1 MGSFVSV
8 HFQIFCIGFNF
19 LKFSFVFCLLFPFWN
34 TSLTHLLGH
43 YIFLYS
49 IHSFIHSFFWL
60 TFLSPF
66 LAPLLLSAVNFGVY
80 QDFSS
85 IQIHFQVNAFCPM
98 ILNTTYFM
106 ITLKLICPAWTSSL
120 NCRSRY
126 LTFNLLSVIECLTGG
141 LSLISKMNS

>member
-1 MGSFVSV
+1 MGQWSACQGFGASAHKWSCLPSSPCLTRMNSLLPTHHILVLQPSWPPPLHSHSSF
-8 HFQIFCIGFNF
+8 
-19 LKFSFVFCLLFPFWN
+19 
-34 TSLTHLLGH
+34 
-43 YIFLYS
+43 
-49 IHSFIHSFFWL
+49 